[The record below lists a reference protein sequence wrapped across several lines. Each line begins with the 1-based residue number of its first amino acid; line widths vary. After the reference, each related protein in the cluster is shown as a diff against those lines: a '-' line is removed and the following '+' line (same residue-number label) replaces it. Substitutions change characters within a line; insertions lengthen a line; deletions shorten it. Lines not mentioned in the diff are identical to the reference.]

1 MRLGI
6 SGRGGAIYV
15 AVSDTTFSTVI
26 PKLLPFRV
34 PSRIGRVV
42 EHALGIDRL
51 AGVYTTLRAKNDETP
66 LAERLLQHLE
76 ITERVSGKDLER
88 IPRHG
93 PALVV
98 VNHPFGILEGAVLLT
113 LLSRIRSDVKF
124 LANGILEA
132 IPEIRNLLIPV
143 DPLGGE
149 KVARNNHIGVRN
161 AVEFLATGG
170 PLVIFPAGEVSHFQW
185 KERSVTDPK
194 WNPAT
199 ARMLAIASRR
209 AQGISVI
216 PVYVEGS
223 NSLLFQAAGFVHPRL
238 RTVMLGREL
247 LNKRR
252 ATVEVRIGSPVAAEK
267 LLAIPSD
274 GQRTEYLRWRT
285 YLLASR
291 NEYKPRTA
299 LPFVRAGERLADLKP
314 VAPPGDVAA
323 MEREVAGLP
332 ICSRLATS
340 GELSAYLARAEEIP
354 AVLREIGRLRE
365 LTFRAAGEG
374 TGKSIDL
381 DTFDSHYLHLFIWNE
396 SKREIVGGYRLAGTD
411 AVRGEFGI
419 RGLYA
424 NTLFKYGDE
433 FLDRMGPALELGRSF
448 VRTEYQKGFAPLL
461 LLWKGIGKFV
471 ARNPQYKVLFGP
483 VSISNQYQST
493 SRRLMVSFLERYV
506 SLKEWGGLVSS
517 RNPFRSRDAQRRTLP
532 DTALDLDDLSA
543 AVSDLEPSQAGLP
556 VLLRQYLKLGG
567 KLLGFNIDPQF
578 ANALDGLILVD
589 LTKTEPKLLERYLGK
604 HEAAQF
610 LAFHRGKY
618 GTH

>member
-1 MRLGI
+1 M
-6 SGRGGAIYV
+6 
-15 AVSDTTFSTVI
+15 
-26 PKLLPFRV
+26 
-34 PSRIGRVV
+34 V
-42 EHALGIDRL
+42 ERALGIGELEDL
-51 AGVYTTLRAKNDETP
+51 YTTLRARSDETP
-66 LAERLLQHLE
+66 IGERLLKHLE
-76 ITERVSGKDLER
+76 ITERVSRKDLER
-88 IPRHG
+88 IPSLG
-93 PALVV
+93 PTLLV

-143 DPLGGE
+143 DPLGDAG
-149 KVARNNHIGVRN
+149 ATLNHTGMRKAI
-161 AVEFLATGG
+161 EFLAGG
-170 PLVIFPAGEVSHFQW
+170 GLLVIFPAGEVSHFQW
-185 KERSVTDPK
+185 RERSITDPK
-194 WNPAT
+194 WNPAI

-209 AQGISVI
+209 TPGISVV

-223 NSLLFQAAGFVHPRL
+223 NSLLFQAAGLVHPRL
-238 RTVMLGREL
+238 RTIMLAREL

-252 ATVEVRIGSPVAAEK
+252 ANVEVRIGSPVTAEK
-267 LLAIPSD
+267 LLAIPSEE
-274 GQRTEYLRWRT
+274 GRTEYLRWRT

-291 NEYKPRTA
+291 HEYKPMTA
-299 LPFVRAGERLADLKP
+299 LPFVRAGAHSADLTP
-314 VAPPGDVAA
+314 VAPPGDAAA

-332 ICSRLATS
+332 ACGRLATS

-381 DTFDSHYLHLFIWNE
+381 DTFDSHYLHLFIWNA
-396 SKREIVGGYRLAGTD
+396 SKREIAGAYRLAGTD
-411 AVRGEFGI
+411 AVRGKFGV
-419 RGLYA
+419 RGLYTG
-424 NTLFKYGDE
+424 TLFKYGDE

-448 VRTEYQKGFAPLL
+448 VRIEYQKGFAPLL

-471 ARNPQYKVLFGP
+471 GQNPQYQVLFGP

-506 SLKEWGGLVSS
+506 SLKEWAGLVSS
-517 RNPFRSRDAQRRTLP
+517 RNPFRSRDTQRLALP
-532 DTALDLDDLSA
+532 DASIDLDDVSA
-543 AVSDLEPSQAGLP
+543 AVSDVEPNQAGLP

-567 KLLGFNIDPQF
+567 KLLGFNVDPQF
-578 ANALDGLILVD
+578 ANTLDGLIVVD
-589 LTKTEPKLLERYLGK
+589 LTKTEPKLLDRYLGK

-610 LAFHRGKY
+610 LAFHRGKH
-618 GTH
+618 GTR

>member
-161 AVEFLATGG
+161 AVEFLAGG
-170 PLVIFPAGEVSHFQW
+170 GLLVIFPAGEVSHFQW

-299 LPFVRAGERLADLKP
+299 LPFVRAGERLTDLKP
-314 VAPPGDVAA
+314 VAPPADVAA